1 MTPFSRS
8 TVLRRARAAYRPA
21 ASPAGPPPMITISYS
36 LRVIALRQRLLDRP
50 LQVSLGPEAYDLVD
64 RLSALEHQQGG
75 NTADAVP
82 GGGLHVIVGVE
93 LHELHLPV
101 VLSRQ
106 LFHQG
111 GDHAAGAAPGCP
123 EVHEHGCTGLEY
135 LFVERG
141 VGHFGWLGH
150 PVLLG
155 PDTICRA
162 ILREAVRRG
171 LDLSR
176 VAW

>member
-36 LRVIALRQRLLDRP
+36 LRAIVLGQRLVDRP
-50 LQVSLGPEAYDLVD
+50 LEVSLGPEAYDLVGK
-64 RLSALEHQQGG
+64 LTTLEHQQRGDA
-75 NTADAVP
+75 ADAVP

-101 VLSRQ
+101 VLPCQ
-106 LFHQG
+106 LFYQG
-111 GDHAAGAAPGCP
+111 GDHAAGAAPGRP
-123 EVHEHGCTGLEY
+123 EVHDHGPPGLEY

-141 VGHFGWLGH
+141 VGRFGWGW
-150 PVLLG
+150 PAG
-155 PDTICRA
+155 PPR
-162 ILREAVRRG
+162 
-171 LDLSR
+171 
-176 VAW
+176 

>member
-36 LRVIALRQRLLDRP
+36 LRAIALRQRLLYRP
-50 LQVSLGPEAYDLVD
+50 LEVSLGPEADDLVD
-64 RLSALEHQQGG
+64 KLPALEHQQRRDA
-75 NTADAVP
+75 ADAVA
-82 GGGLHVIVGVE
+82 GGGLHVVVRVE

-101 VLSRQ
+101 VLSGQ
-106 LFHQG
+106 LLHQG
-111 GDHAAGAAPGCP
+111 SDHATGAAPGRP
-123 EVHEHGCTGLEY
+123 EVHEHRLAGPEDL
-135 LFVERG
+135 LFERR

-155 PDTICRA
+155 ACAVCRA
-162 ILREAVRRG
+162 IL
-171 LDLSR
+171 
-176 VAW
+176 

>member
-36 LRVIALRQRLLDRP
+36 LRAILLRQRLLDRP
-50 LQVSLGPEAYDLVD
+50 LEVSLGPEAYDLIGK
-64 RLSALEHQQGG
+64 LTTLEHQQRGDA
-75 NTADAVP
+75 ADAVP

-101 VLSRQ
+101 VLPGQ
-106 LFHQG
+106 LLHQG
-111 GDHAAGAAPGCP
+111 SDHATGAAPGCP
-123 EVHEHGCTGLEY
+123 EVDEDRLAGLQN
-135 LFVERG
+135 FFFERG

-155 PDTICRA
+155 A
-162 ILREAVRRG
+162 F
-171 LDLSR
+171 
-176 VAW
+176 